1 MYGRSGR
8 HGDDEQ
14 HDVEYRSGMFI
25 RCDADHSNKSVK
37 LYMGGAFTSGFC
49 AKNRLRIQRRGCYN
63 SNCRVLY
70 CCCTVNRNDKWYGLG
85 RSCYCV

>member
-14 HDVEYRSGMFI
+14 HDVEYRGGMFI

-49 AKNRLRIQRRGCYN
+49 RE
-63 SNCRVLY
+63 
-70 CCCTVNRNDKWYGLG
+70 DGL
-85 RSCYCV
+85 